1 MRPLLRSLL
10 PFLLLLAAGCGN
22 GTLGDIWH
30 SFPEEVFNPPSDGGG
45 GGGGGGGGVTLEE
58 VAGLAGGQNVT
69 GTVKNIALATVAGE
83 TFAFLAAG
91 TDGCHVVDVTAP
103 DLVTGSS
110 YVTTIRP
117 SALTVAPAEL
127 AGGRVDAVAVVD
139 NTFLVCV
146 AVTAAV
152 PNCVS
157 VFNLQTLI
165 PAATS
170 STADLSASFIPP
182 TTPGTDLIA
191 VTGDSMGKGGGVAG
205 VAGSFYVAT
214 GSKLASAKIE
224 LTGVPPALTWTLG
237 ADVPLGTPAFTSV
250 TDVTVGTAVGAT
262 AIFAS
267 GKRDDGKFAVALT
280 APGVPVAVSTVVES
294 EVQRVI
300 DDFVSTAGNYPLDL
314 AFDVLNLYVT
324 GNDEVFVYSVSSG
337 SLQLVS
343 TISSTGSKTISVAG
357 GSSAFAVGAGDAI
370 RVGTNVLGQARVTGA
385 HTFPSTYTVRG
396 VAVRSTNEGAFFLAC
411 AGTGGLRIL
420 RVPSGP

>member
-10 PFLLLLAAGCGN
+10 PSLLLLAAGCGN

-30 SFPEEVFNPPSDGGG
+30 SFPEGVFNPDQGG

-58 VAGLAGGQNVT
+58 VASLAGGQKVT
-69 GTVKNIALATVAGE
+69 GTVKNIALATIGGE

-103 DLVTGSS
+103 DLVTAKS

-117 SALTVAPAEL
+117 SVLTVAPAEL

-146 AVTAAV
+146 AVNAGAA
-152 PNCVS
+152 NCVS
-157 VFNLQTLI
+157 VFNLQLLI

-182 TTPGTDLIA
+182 TTPGTDAIV
-191 VTGDSMGKGGGVAG
+191 VTGDMSGKGGGVAG
-205 VAGSFYVAT
+205 VTGTIYVAT
-214 GSKLASAKIE
+214 GTKLASAKIDISAA
-224 LTGVPPALTWTLG
+224 PALTWTLG
-237 ADVPLGTPAFTSV
+237 ADVSLGTPAFTTV

-267 GKRDDGKFAVALT
+267 GKRDDGKFAVAIT
-280 APGVPVAVSTVVES
+280 TPGAPSAVSTVVDS
-294 EVQRVI
+294 EVQKVI
-300 DDFVSTAGNYPLDL
+300 DDFVTTEGTYPLDL

-324 GNDEVFVYSVSSG
+324 GNNEVFVYGVSTG
-337 SLQLVS
+337 SLQLTS

-357 GSSAFAVGAGDAI
+357 GSSAFAVGAGDAVRI
-370 RVGTNVLGQARVTGA
+370 GTNVIGQARVTGSL
-385 HTFPSTYTVRG
+385 TFPGTFTVRG
-396 VAVRSTNEGAFFLAC
+396 VAIRSTSEGAFFLAC

-420 RVPSGP
+420 RVPSAPSGP